1 MATGF
6 LFVAFFDTES
16 FMFRGREPSMRLEE
30 MKQWYSTH
38 SNSKAK
44 EIDSS
49 TKVVDED
56 QLISEESQLNDDIVS
71 ELSDDDVVDNVKE
84 KKEKITFR
92 NRKVNFNLNLDDN
105 ILEITYIKPLDNT
118 I

>member
-1 MATGF
+1 
-6 LFVAFFDTES
+6 
-16 FMFRGREPSMRLEE
+16 MRLEE

-56 QLISEESQLNDDIVS
+56 QLERQLNDDIVS

-92 NRKVNFNLNLDDN
+92 NRKVDFYLNLDVN
-105 ILEITYIKPLDNT
+105 ILEITYIKRLDNT